1 MTEMRVSSLL
11 LAIGL
16 MLGSAVSAHAQA
28 GDASRG
34 KVLFQQRCGIC
45 HNVTPKASGVG
56 PNLAGVV
63 GRKAAATP
71 FNYSSAMKKA
81 GLVWNIATLDAYLAA
96 PMKMVPGAR
105 MAIATPVAADRK
117 NIIAY
122 LATIR

>member
-1 MTEMRVSSLL
+1 MRKTRISNLCLAISLL
-11 LAIGL
+11 I
-16 MLGSAVSAHAQA
+16 GSAAAAEAQV

-45 HNVTPKASGVG
+45 HSVAPKASGVG

-63 GRKAAATP
+63 GRKSAATP
-71 FNYSSAMKKA
+71 FNYSPAMKKA
-81 GLVWNIATLDAYLAA
+81 GLVWNIATLDSFLAA

-122 LATIR
+122 LASTK